1 MSSVD
6 YWKSPLPLVNDT
18 NIQNFI
24 KQYVIIHGKVQSI
37 NNNTLSLLVNPST
50 NVEILINGFNQKFEE
65 GTYLKIIG
73 KVESDKSIEYVDNIV
88 LQNDFDLE
96 LCNQVVPLW
105 NHKEVAGFF
114 YL

>member
-37 NNNTLSLLVNPST
+37 NNNTLSLLVNHS
-50 NVEILINGFNQKFEE
+50 V
-65 GTYLKIIG
+65 
-73 KVESDKSIEYVDNIV
+73 
-88 LQNDFDLE
+88 
-96 LCNQVVPLW
+96 
-105 NHKEVAGFF
+105 
-114 YL
+114 

>member
-1 MSSVD
+1 MSSSD
-6 YWKSPLPLVNDT
+6 LMKTGLPLVNQT
-18 NIQNFI
+18 NIESCKN
-24 KQYVIIHGKVQSI
+24 QYAIVHGKVQSI
-37 NNNTLSLLVNPST
+37 NNNTLSLLVNQST

-88 LQNDFDLE
+88 LQSDFDLE